1 MEPTVESTI
10 EPAIEPTIAD
20 RTGDR
25 IADRTA
31 DRPAPR
37 SVHKIPSPAPDARAN
52 AAMLALAG
60 LALAWQLI
68 GLPLALRAADGPSLA
83 LLATLVPVV
92 LATPIHWGLIHEGI
106 HGQLLSSRRANERLA
121 RLLAV
126 GLAMP
131 FNAVRFG
138 HLMHH
143 RFTREPFDR
152 PDVDDATEPRWRRR
166 LAYYARLMGGLYIA
180 ELLLPL
186 IAFLPAR
193 MARALIARSVGAHGP
208 EGAQVQ
214 RLFANHAGDAQNRR
228 RARRDWL
235 ASFVLYALSF
245 SLYGP
250 AWPVLLAAML
260 LRGLWLSMADNLPHY
275 GVALEEPGRSR
286 DLRVPRVMG
295 VMLMNHHLHRQH
307 HLHPTLPWTALPALA
322 REEATRG
329 PAKGQDAQRPR
340 PAYFRAAL
348 AQLRGLQPG
357 NRVH

>member
-1 MEPTVESTI
+1 M
-10 EPAIEPTIAD
+10 
-20 RTGDR
+20 
-25 IADRTA
+25 
-31 DRPAPR
+31 
-37 SVHKIPSPAPDARAN
+37 PAPDARAN

-68 GLPLALRAADGPSLA
+68 GLPLALRAAGGPSLA

-126 GLAMP
+126 GIAMP

-166 LAYYARLMGGLYIA
+166 LWYYARLLGGLYVA

-186 IAFLPAR
+186 LAFLPVR
-193 MARALIARSVGAHGP
+193 VARALIARGVGAHGP

-214 RLFANHAGDAQNRR
+214 RHFANHAGDAQNRR

-235 ASFVLYALSF
+235 ASCALYALSF

-286 DLRVPRVMG
+286 DLRVPRVIG

-322 REEATRG
+322 REEAMRG
-329 PAKGQDAQRPR
+329 QAKGVDAQRSR